1 MANLFQV
8 ASGIFFYEFD
18 ADTSEVNI
26 SSISGWLEAN
36 IGELNNLLYTSFSGA
51 NVDLNPEQANIYK
64 HLYLGHYYKKK
75 SRNAIKALAGGSGS
89 AILSI
94 RDEDSSVTFVNSNE
108 ISKQFRQISKDNFEE
123 MNRLVN
129 FYNSYQA
136 APVQVVGKNMVGDA
150 LTLTGTGLV

>member
-51 NVDLNPEQANIYK
+51 NVDLNPEQTNIYK

>member
-1 MANLFQV
+1 MEF
-8 ASGIFFYEFD
+8 FFYEFD

-36 IGELNNLLYTSFSGA
+36 IGELNNLLYTSFSGT

-75 SRNAIKALAGGSGS
+75 SRNAIKALGAGSGS